1 MFYLLLTAHAALSI
15 GTNGGEVLAAAG
27 VQLFGDMDSASGLE
41 IPLAVS
47 PPVIDRYLSLNP
59 FVRLRDLP
67 GTLKIRLFRNEVFV
81 RFYAGRLH
89 TAFFFWY

>member
-27 VQLFGDMDSASGLE
+27 VQLFGDIDAASGLE
-41 IPLAVS
+41 IPLVVS

-59 FVRLRDLP
+59 FVRLRD
-67 GTLKIRLFRNEVFV
+67 
-81 RFYAGRLH
+81 
-89 TAFFFWY
+89 